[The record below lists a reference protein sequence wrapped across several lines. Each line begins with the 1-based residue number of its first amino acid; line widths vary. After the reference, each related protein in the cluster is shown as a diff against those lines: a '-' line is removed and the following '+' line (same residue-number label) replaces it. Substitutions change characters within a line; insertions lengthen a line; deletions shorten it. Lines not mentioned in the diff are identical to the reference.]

1 MKLGDKEAS
10 FVGSSNWIGAIE
22 LSYILDEHL
31 GITSKVGGNEVQ
43 RKLRSWF
50 NTLPIESRN

>member
-22 LSYILDEHL
+22 LSYILDEYL
-31 GITSKVGGNEVQ
+31 GITSKVGGTECKAGSGHGARV
-43 RKLRSWF
+43 
-50 NTLPIESRN
+50 